1 MNVVFWDGM
10 NSKHRTEKR
19 KKKNQRN
26 INMKNQNTERWKPSF
41 TRRVGGKCRIIYT
54 RTEENNDHKK

>member
-1 MNVVFWDGM
+1 M
-10 NSKHRTEKR
+10 NSKHRTEKI
-19 KKKNQRN
+19 KNKNQRN

-41 TRRVGGKCRIIYT
+41 TRRIGGKCRIIYT